1 MAVPYLAPVR
11 HVMPLT
17 TIRRT
22 RELPGA
28 GTVTVR
34 VNEKVQAQDV
44 LGEAEFGPRHFFLDL
59 ARGLGVSEGQ
69 VSKYMTKQRGDLVS
83 ADEIIAGPAG
93 MARRTVRA
101 PSDGRIINLERG
113 RLLFQARGRVAE
125 VRAGFPSTV
134 ISSDGVRRVTLE
146 TAGALIQGVWG
157 NGRQDFGLMR
167 MIGEGPRSKLHTRAM
182 DIQLRGAVIVAGQC
196 DHPAPLQQASELSLR
211 GLILGGM
218 AAALI
223 PVARRLPYPVIV
235 LGGFGDFP
243 ISGPAFNLLAGNAG
257 REVAVEARLPAPFDP
272 QGPEIII
279 PLPSDRAVDLPEDV
293 IPIAPGVR
301 VRVVRAP
308 LQGVI
313 GEVREILP
321 RAEELASGILA
332 RTAVISIEGSGPTR
346 VPLANLE
353 ILG

>member
-1 MAVPYLAPVR
+1 MTVTYLAPVR
-11 HVMPLT
+11 HVLPLT

-22 RELPGA
+22 RELPA
-28 GTVTVR
+28 SGTVTAR

-44 LGEAEFGPRHFFLDL
+44 LGEAELSPRHFFLDL
-59 ARGLGVSEGQ
+59 ARGLGVSESQ
-69 VSKYMTKQRGDLVS
+69 VAKYMTKQRGDLVN
-83 ADEIIAGPAG
+83 ADEVIAGPAG
-93 MARRTVRA
+93 VGRRTVRA
-101 PSDGRIINLERG
+101 PSDGRIISLERG
-113 RLLFQARGRVAE
+113 RLLFQARGRVVE
-125 VRAGFPSTV
+125 VRAGFPATV
-134 ISSDGVRRVTLE
+134 ISSDGVRRATLE

-167 MIGEGPRSKLHTRAM
+167 MIGEGPRSKLQTRSM
-182 DIQLRGAVIVAGQC
+182 DTQLRGAVIVAGQC
-196 DHPAPLQQASELSLR
+196 DHPAPLQQAGELSLR

-223 PVARRLPYPVIV
+223 PMARRLSYPVIV

-243 ISGPAFNLLAGNAG
+243 ISAPIFNLLAGNAG
-257 REVAVEARLPAPFDP
+257 REVAVEARLPGPFELH
-272 QGPEIII
+272 GPEIII
-279 PLPSDRAVDLPEDV
+279 PLPSDRAVSLPEEV

-301 VRVVRAP
+301 VRILRAP
-308 LQGVI
+308 LQGAM

-321 RAEELASGILA
+321 RVEELASGMLA
-332 RTAVISIEGSGPTR
+332 RSAVVSIEGSGPTR